1 MESVIKDPR
10 LKGKCQTFTP
20 ENFVSLMLDLAGYKD
35 ALLGK
40 RILENCCGDGQ
51 FLVQIVKRYI
61 EAALRE
67 GYSNRE
73 IAKGLETDIFAYEI
87 DEVLV
92 NKCKERL
99 NAIVYKYDLEAINW
113 HIGCKDYL
121 SQEVCGAFDFI
132 VGNPPYIAYQDLPA
146 ELRIELKNNFKVCKK
161 GKFDY
166 CYAFIEKSYNMLRPG
181 GKLVYIIPSNIFKN
195 VFAEELRELIKSD
208 LVAIVDYPQD
218 RVFADVLVSPA
229 IISIEKNSKS
239 TCFSYTKRI
248 SQNVTQSILTKDL
261 LKAKWIFDRHD
272 IKGKKV
278 GDFFK
283 VSNVIATLC
292 NQVFILKEG
301 RIEGEYFCFDE
312 NKVEASILKIA
323 TSPKS
328 KRYSKGK
335 IEYIIF
341 PYRYNENG
349 NLSHYTEEEMVERFP
364 ATVRYL
370 EQHKL
375 KLADRASDKGA
386 EWFEYGRSQA
396 LQNINHK
403 KIMISSVISE
413 DTSAYLLS
421 ENEIP
426 YAGLYIVPIGDL
438 PLETLLTELN
448 SANFKKYVSCVGV
461 SVSGSSKRITASDIE
476 NYMF

>member
-99 NAIVYKYDLEAINW
+99 NAIVHKYDLEAINW

-166 CYAFIEKSYNMLRPG
+166 CYK
-181 GKLVYIIPSNIFKN
+181 
-195 VFAEELRELIKSD
+195 
-208 LVAIVDYPQD
+208 
-218 RVFADVLVSPA
+218 
-229 IISIEKNSKS
+229 
-239 TCFSYTKRI
+239 
-248 SQNVTQSILTKDL
+248 
-261 LKAKWIFDRHD
+261 
-272 IKGKKV
+272 
-278 GDFFK
+278 
-283 VSNVIATLC
+283 
-292 NQVFILKEG
+292 
-301 RIEGEYFCFDE
+301 
-312 NKVEASILKIA
+312 
-323 TSPKS
+323 
-328 KRYSKGK
+328 
-335 IEYIIF
+335 
-341 PYRYNENG
+341 
-349 NLSHYTEEEMVERFP
+349 
-364 ATVRYL
+364 
-370 EQHKL
+370 
-375 KLADRASDKGA
+375 
-386 EWFEYGRSQA
+386 
-396 LQNINHK
+396 
-403 KIMISSVISE
+403 
-413 DTSAYLLS
+413 
-421 ENEIP
+421 
-426 YAGLYIVPIGDL
+426 
-438 PLETLLTELN
+438 
-448 SANFKKYVSCVGV
+448 
-461 SVSGSSKRITASDIE
+461 
-476 NYMF
+476 